1 MTPSACHILA
11 KTLTAFDASCYYLH
25 MAQTSIQQPDT
36 ATSTSGACCTPPA
49 TAIQPA
55 TSHTRAVAL
64 AERLKALADPTRLRM
79 LEILVELPEPL
90 CVCEFTALFPQQQP
104 TISHHLKLLRTAG
117 LVNSEKR
124 GVWSYFWA
132 TEEGRRS
139 LALVDTLV

>member
-1 MTPSACHILA
+1 MRMSC
-11 KTLTAFDASCYYLH
+11 LTEALTIFDASCYHLD
-25 MAQTSIQQPDT
+25 MATISTRQPDAT
-36 ATSTSGACCTPPA
+36 TSTSGACCAPA
-49 TAIQPA
+49 TTSTPSASSYAHAI
-55 TSHTRAVAL
+55 AL

-79 LEILVELPEPL
+79 LEILVEQPEPL